1 MKTEMQ
7 TPMSAFSVTAY
18 GNGKMDSGSSKGVV
32 ERDPAKALIESLASR
47 LAVLEA
53 RPMMPGPGSGDDGDV
68 ATLDGSVVVWEK
80 AASGFPDLADVD
92 DGTIFY
98 VSGETVEMLAPP
110 TKAAVLC
117 FDPDTEEPYWV
128 EAGEDGTVL
137 QVSDGDLVFG
147 TPTIKWS

>member
-32 ERDPAKALIESLASR
+32 ERDPAKALIESLAAR

-80 AASGFPDLADVD
+80 AASGLPSTSGKDAGMVLELEAVGENLQADWKTPPIGLPSMAGKSKYMVLQID
-92 DGTIFY
+92 DGP
-98 VSGETVEMLAPP
+98 VAKWDVVR
-110 TKAAVLC
+110 AV
-117 FDPDTEEPYWV
+117 
-128 EAGEDGTVL
+128 
-137 QVSDGDLVFG
+137 
-147 TPTIKWS
+147 